1 MNHWHPSCS
10 EEVCIFLIA
19 AKPSPVVT
27 HVSERLFVRIE
38 SPREFERLGALR
50 IYGLQKV
57 YELDAGPETPENSVD
72 TDVVRA
78 VPTEVLHAIES
89 EMAIVV
95 PVRNE
100 RLKLIEGV
108 LVGIPHPC
116 LVIVVTNSPREP
128 VDKFYLEQEAITNFA
143 RFTQKKIMVVHQK
156 DPHIAAA
163 FAAAGYT
170 EILGNDELVR
180 NGKAEGMIM
189 GSLLAKMMGRKY
201 VGFVDSDNYFPGAV
215 NEYVKEYAAGF
226 HINESDFSMVRISWH
241 SKPKV
246 VENSLYFAKWG
257 RSSRQT
263 NQVLNR
269 LVGHHT
275 GFETEIVKTGNAGEH
290 ALTVDLAMSIDY
302 ATGYAVETFHYVH
315 MLEKFGGILEHG
327 EDMHD
332 MHRLVKISQIES
344 RNPHLHEVKGDE
356 HVDDMIAASLSTIYH
371 SRLCPESLRQEIEE
385 DLQRRNYLKDGEQ
398 LAPMRIYKSLDRMN
412 FDVFADCA
420 APAAILEARTATTV
434 SKP

>member
-1 MNHWHPSCS
+1 M
-10 EEVCIFLIA
+10 
-19 AKPSPVVT
+19 
-27 HVSERLFVRIE
+27 RIE
-38 SPREFERLGALR
+38 SPREFERLGAVR

-57 YELDAGPETPENSVD
+57 YELDAGPETAAAGDDDDS
-72 TDVVRA
+72 VVRR
-78 VPTEVLHAIES
+78 VPSEALHEIERQ
-89 EMAIVV
+89 MAIVV

-108 LVGIPHPC
+108 LVGIPHDC
-116 LVIVVTNSPREP
+116 LVIVVSNSPRAP
-128 VDKFYLEQEAITNFA
+128 VDKFYLEQEAITNFC
-143 RFTQKKIMVVHQK
+143 RFTRKQVVVVHQK
-156 DPHIAAA
+156 DPAIAAG
-163 FAAAGYT
+163 FAAAGYA
-170 EILGNDELVR
+170 EILDDKELVR

-189 GSLLAKMMGRKY
+189 GSLLAKLMGRKY

-226 HINESDFSMVRISWH
+226 YLNPSDYSMVRISWH

-263 NQVLNR
+263 NQFLNM

-290 ALTVDLAMSIDY
+290 ALTVDLAMTLDY

-315 MLEKFGGILEHG
+315 LLEKYGGILSDG
-327 EDMHD
+327 AASDDMRR
-332 MHRLVKISQIES
+332 MVKISQIES

-356 HVDDMIAASLSTIYH
+356 HVEDMIAASLSTIYH
-371 SRLCPESLRQEIEE
+371 SKLCPESLRDEIERL
-385 DLQRRNYLKDGEQ
+385 LQRRGFLKEGDQ
-398 LAPMRIYKSLDRMN
+398 LAPMRVYKSLDRMN
-412 FDVFADCA
+412 FSAFGDGAFEAISRAGGFSATVPIAA
-420 APAAILEARTATTV
+420 LKSSRGAAVAPADAL
-434 SKP
+434 

>member
-1 MNHWHPSCS
+1 M
-10 EEVCIFLIA
+10 
-19 AKPSPVVT
+19 
-27 HVSERLFVRIE
+27 RIE
-38 SPREFERLGALR
+38 SPREFERLGAVR

-57 YELDAGPETPENSVD
+57 YELDAGPGTLESQIDDNVMR
-72 TDVVRA
+72 V
-78 VPTEVLHAIES
+78 VPTDALHEIENQ
-89 EMAIVV
+89 MAIVV

-116 LVIVVTNSPREP
+116 LVIVVSNSQREP
-128 VDKFYLEQEAITNFA
+128 IDKFYVEKEAITNFC
-143 RFTQKKIMVVHQK
+143 RFTQKKVVVVHQK

-163 FAAAGYT
+163 FAEAGYT
-170 EILGNDELVR
+170 DILGPDDLVR

-226 HINESDFSMVRISWH
+226 HINDSDFSMVRISWH

-263 NQVLNR
+263 NQILNR

-315 MLEKFGGILEHG
+315 LLEKYGGILEHG
-327 EDMHD
+327 DKTDHMN
-332 MHRLVKISQIES
+332 RLVKISQIES

-371 SRLCPESLRQEIEE
+371 SRLCPESLREEIEAE
-385 DLQRRNYLKDGEQ
+385 LARRNYLKEGEQ
-398 LAPMRIYKSLDRMN
+398 LAPMRIYKSLERMD
-412 FDVFADCA
+412 FDLFADTA
-420 APAAILEARTATTV
+420 GEAVSIEGGSSVTV
-434 SKP
+434 PGS

>member
-1 MNHWHPSCS
+1 M
-10 EEVCIFLIA
+10 
-19 AKPSPVVT
+19 
-27 HVSERLFVRIE
+27 RIE
-38 SPREFERLGALR
+38 HARESERLGAVR

-57 YELDAGPETPENSVD
+57 YELDAGPGTSPDDSQD
-72 TDVVRA
+72 DVVRA
-78 VPTEVLHAIES
+78 VPTEALHDIES
-89 EMAIVV
+89 QMAIVV

-108 LVGIPHPC
+108 LVGIPHNC
-116 LVIVVTNSPREP
+116 LVIVVTNSQREP
-128 VDKFYLEQEAITNFA
+128 IDKFYLEKEAVTNFA
-143 RFTQKKIMVVHQK
+143 RFTRKQIVVVHQK

-163 FAAAGYT
+163 FAEAGYT
-170 EILGNDELVR
+170 DILGTDELVR

-226 HINESDFSMVRISWH
+226 YFNNSDYSMVRISWH

-263 NQVLNR
+263 NQILNR

-290 ALTVDLAMSIDY
+290 ALTVDLAMALDY

-315 MLEKFGGILEHG
+315 LLEKYGGILEHG
-327 EDMHD
+327 DDTDD
-332 MHRLVKISQIES
+332 MHRLVQICQIES

-371 SRLCPESLRQEIEE
+371 SKLCPESLRQEIEE
-385 DLQRRNYLKDGEQ
+385 ELYRRSYLKEGET
-398 LAPMRIYKSLDRMN
+398 LAPMRIYKSLDRMDYDI
-412 FDVFADCA
+412 FVDKAQA
-420 APAAILEARTATTV
+420 AVSIEGGSSVTV
-434 SKP
+434 PVL

>member
-1 MNHWHPSCS
+1 M
-10 EEVCIFLIA
+10 
-19 AKPSPVVT
+19 
-27 HVSERLFVRIE
+27 RIE
-38 SPREFERLGALR
+38 SPREFERLGAVR

-57 YELDAGPETPENSVD
+57 YELDAGPETPKDLADDSVM
-72 TDVVRA
+72 RM
-78 VPTEVLHAIES
+78 VPTEALHHIES
-89 EMAIVV
+89 QMAIVV

-128 VDKFYLEQEAITNFA
+128 IDKFYLEKEAITNFC
-143 RFTQKKIMVVHQK
+143 RFTQKQVVVVHQK

-163 FAAAGYT
+163 FAEAGYT
-170 EILGNDELVR
+170 DILGNDDLVR

-226 HINESDFSMVRISWH
+226 HINDSDFSMVRISWH

-263 NQVLNR
+263 NQILNR

-290 ALTVDLAMSIDY
+290 ALTVELAMAIDY

-315 MLEKFGGILEHG
+315 MLEKYGGILEHG
-327 EDMHD
+327 DETDD

-371 SRLCPESLRQEIEE
+371 SKLCPESLRQEIEAE
-385 DLQRRNYLKDGEQ
+385 LARRNYLKDGEQ
-398 LAPMRIYKSLDRMN
+398 LAPMRIYKSLDRM
-412 FDVFADCA
+412 DYSVFADLAGA
-420 APAAILEARTATTV
+420 AVSIEGGSSVTV
-434 SKP
+434 PVA

>member
-1 MNHWHPSCS
+1 M
-10 EEVCIFLIA
+10 
-19 AKPSPVVT
+19 
-27 HVSERLFVRIE
+27 RIE
-38 SPREFERLGALR
+38 SPREFERLGAVR

-57 YELDAGPETPENSVD
+57 YELDAGPGTRESQIDDNVMR
-72 TDVVRA
+72 V
-78 VPTEVLHAIES
+78 VPTDALHEIENQ
-89 EMAIVV
+89 MAIVV

-116 LVIVVTNSPREP
+116 LVIVVSNSQREP
-128 VDKFYLEQEAITNFA
+128 IDKFYVEKEAITNFC
-143 RFTQKKIMVVHQK
+143 RFTQKQVVVVHQK

-163 FAAAGYT
+163 FAEAGYT
-170 EILGNDELVR
+170 DILGPDDLVR

-226 HINESDFSMVRISWH
+226 HINDSDFSMVRISWH

-263 NQVLNR
+263 NQILNR

-315 MLEKFGGILEHG
+315 LLEKYGGILEQG
-327 EDMHD
+327 DQTDD

-371 SRLCPESLRQEIEE
+371 SRLCPESLREEIEAE
-385 DLQRRNYLKDGEQ
+385 LARRNYLKEGET
-398 LAPMRIYKSLDRMN
+398 LAPMRIYKSLERMD
-412 FDVFADCA
+412 FDLFADTA
-420 APAAILEARTATTV
+420 GEAVSIEGGSSVTV
-434 SKP
+434 PGS

>member
-1 MNHWHPSCS
+1 M
-10 EEVCIFLIA
+10 
-19 AKPSPVVT
+19 
-27 HVSERLFVRIE
+27 RIE
-38 SPREFERLGALR
+38 HPREFERLGAVR

-57 YELDAGPETPENSVD
+57 YELDAGPAAPD
-72 TDVVRA
+72 DDPHAPVRQIPSEA
-78 VPTEVLHAIES
+78 LHDIQS
-89 EMAIVV
+89 RMAIVV

-108 LVGIPHPC
+108 LVGIPHSC
-116 LVIVVTNSPREP
+116 LVIVVSNSTRAPS
-128 VDKFYLEQEAITNFA
+128 DKFYLEQEAITNFC
-143 RFTQKKIMVVHQK
+143 RFTRKQVVVVHQK
-156 DPHIAAA
+156 DPAIAAA

-170 EILGNDELVR
+170 DILGEDELVR

-189 GSLLAKMMGRKY
+189 GSLLAKLMGREF

-215 NEYVKEYAAGF
+215 NEYVREYAAGF
-226 HINESDFSMVRISWH
+226 HLNPSQFSMVRISWH

-263 NQVLNR
+263 NQFLNM

-290 ALTVDLAMSIDY
+290 ALTVDLAMALDY

-315 MLEKFGGILEHG
+315 LLEKYGGVLH
-327 EDMHD
+327 EDETEEEMRR
-332 MHRLVKISQIES
+332 MVKITQIES

-356 HVDDMIAASLSTIYH
+356 HVEDMIAASLSTIYH
-371 SRLCPESLRQEIEE
+371 SKLCPESLREEIERE
-385 DLQRRNYLKDGEQ
+385 LQRRNYLQDGDQ

-412 FDVFADCA
+412 FDRFSEIA
-420 APAAILEARTATTV
+420 AQAVTRENGSSVTV
-434 SKP
+434 PLPPPDAVASA

>member
-1 MNHWHPSCS
+1 M
-10 EEVCIFLIA
+10 
-19 AKPSPVVT
+19 
-27 HVSERLFVRIE
+27 RIE

-57 YELDAGPETPENSVD
+57 YELDAGPETPENSGPA
-72 TDVVRA
+72 DVVRA
-78 VPTEVLHAIES
+78 VPSEALHAIES

-156 DPHIAAA
+156 DPDIAAA
-163 FAAAGYT
+163 FADAGYT

-257 RSSRQT
+257 RSSRHT

-290 ALTVDLAMSIDY
+290 ALSVDLAMSIDY

-327 EDMHD
+327 DTTDD

-385 DLQRRNYLKDGEQ
+385 DLQRRAYLKDGEQ
-398 LAPMRIYKSLDRMN
+398 LAPMRIYKSLDRMD
-412 FDVFADCA
+412 FDVFANRA
-420 APAAILEARTATTV
+420 SPAATLEARTATTV
-434 SKP
+434 GKL

>member
-1 MNHWHPSCS
+1 MAGILPA
-10 EEVCIFLIA
+10 EPEVCIFLIT
-19 AKPSPVVT
+19 AKPESVLARG
-27 HVSERLFVRIE
+27 SEGITVRIE

-57 YELDAGPETPENSVD
+57 YELDAGPETPDSFAD
-72 TDVVRA
+72 TSVVRA
-78 VPTEVLHAIES
+78 VPTEALHAIEN

-128 VDKFYLEQEAITNFA
+128 IDKFYLEQEAITNFA

-163 FAAAGYT
+163 FAEAGYSD
-170 EILGNDELVR
+170 ILGPDELVR

-226 HINESDFSMVRISWH
+226 HINDSDFSMVRISWH

-290 ALTVDLAMSIDY
+290 ALSVDLAMSIDY

-315 MLEKFGGILEHG
+315 MLEKFGGLLEHG
-327 EDMHD
+327 DDTDD

-371 SRLCPESLRQEIEE
+371 SKLCPESLRQEIEE
-385 DLQRRNYLKDGEQ
+385 ELGRRDYLKDGEQ
-398 LAPMRIYKSLDRMN
+398 LAPMRIYKSLDRMD
-412 FDVFADCA
+412 FDVFADRA
-420 APAAILEARTATTV
+420 AAAATLEARTAVTV
-434 SKP
+434 RQA

>member
-1 MNHWHPSCS
+1 M
-10 EEVCIFLIA
+10 
-19 AKPSPVVT
+19 
-27 HVSERLFVRIE
+27 RIE
-38 SPREFERLGALR
+38 SPREFERLGAVR

-57 YELDAGPETPENSVD
+57 YELDAGPETAEPGADDDS
-72 TDVVRA
+72 VVRRVSSDA
-78 VPTEVLHAIES
+78 LHEIERQ
-89 EMAIVV
+89 MAIVV

-108 LVGIPHPC
+108 LVGIPHDC
-116 LVIVVTNSPREP
+116 LVIVVSNSPRTP
-128 VDKFYLEQEAITNFA
+128 VDKFYLEQEAITNFC
-143 RFTQKKIMVVHQK
+143 RFTRKDVVVVHQK
-156 DPHIAAA
+156 DPAIGAA

-170 EILGNDELVR
+170 DILDDKELVR

-189 GSLLAKMMGRKY
+189 GTLIAKLMGRKY

-226 HINESDFSMVRISWH
+226 CLNESDYSMVRISWH

-263 NQVLNR
+263 NQFLNM

-315 MLEKFGGILEHG
+315 LLEKYGGILPDGAAG
-327 EDMHD
+327 EDMQR
-332 MHRLVKISQIES
+332 MVKISQIES

-356 HVDDMIAASLSTIYH
+356 HVEDMIAASLSTIYH
-371 SRLCPESLRQEIEE
+371 SKLCPESLREEIERE
-385 DLQRRNYLKDGEQ
+385 LRRRDYLKGDEQ
-398 LAPMRIYKSLDRMN
+398 LAPMRIYKSLDRMK
-412 FDVFADCA
+412 FDSFN
-420 APAAILEARTATTV
+420 AIAGEALALAGRTTV
-434 SKP
+434 RVPVATSRPTP

>member
-1 MNHWHPSCS
+1 M
-10 EEVCIFLIA
+10 
-19 AKPSPVVT
+19 
-27 HVSERLFVRIE
+27 RIE
-38 SPREFERLGALR
+38 SPREFERLGAVR

-57 YELDAGPETPENSVD
+57 YELDAGPEHAPPGSDED
-72 TDVVRA
+72 TVVRR
-78 VPTEVLHAIES
+78 VPSDALHEIES
-89 EMAIVV
+89 KMAIVV

-108 LVGIPHPC
+108 LVGIPHDC
-116 LVIVVTNSPREP
+116 LVIVVSNSPRAP
-128 VDKFYLEQEAITNFA
+128 VDKFFLEQESINNFC
-143 RFTQKKIMVVHQK
+143 RFTRKQVLVVHQK
-156 DPHIAAA
+156 DPALAAA
-163 FAAAGYT
+163 FLAAGYT
-170 EILGNDELVR
+170 DILDHEGLVR
-180 NGKAEGMIM
+180 DGKAEGMIM

-226 HINESDFSMVRISWH
+226 VLNPAEYAMVRISWH

-263 NQVLNR
+263 NQFLNM

-290 ALTVDLAMSIDY
+290 ALTTDLAMALDY

-315 MLEKFGGILEHG
+315 LLEKYGGILSESEG
-327 EDMHD
+327 GAED

-356 HVDDMIAASLSTIYH
+356 HVEDMIAASLSTIYH
-371 SRLCPESLRQEIEE
+371 SRLCPASLREEIESE
-385 DLQRRNYLKDGEQ
+385 LQRRGYLKAGDQ
-398 LAPMRIYKSLDRMN
+398 LAPMRVYRSLDRMD
-412 FDVFADCA
+412 FDAFFAA
-420 APAAILEARTATTV
+420 AQQAVVASGGPSGSMPQFTGTAAGA
-434 SKP
+434 

>member
-1 MNHWHPSCS
+1 M
-10 EEVCIFLIA
+10 
-19 AKPSPVVT
+19 VT
-27 HVSERLFVRIE
+27 RVSLQEIRGSRMRIE
-38 SPREFERLGALR
+38 SPREFERLGAVR

-57 YELDAGPETPENSVD
+57 YELDAGPENTTPGSDEDS
-72 TDVVRA
+72 VVRRVSSEA
-78 VPTEVLHAIES
+78 LHEIES
-89 EMAIVV
+89 QMAIVV

-108 LVGIPHPC
+108 LVGIPHDC
-116 LVIVVTNSPREP
+116 LVIVVSNSPRAP
-128 VDKFYLEQEAITNFA
+128 VDKFFLEQESINNFC
-143 RFTQKKIMVVHQK
+143 RFTRKQVLVVHQK
-156 DPHIAAA
+156 DPVIAAA

-170 EILGNDELVR
+170 EILDDKDLVR

-189 GSLLAKMMGRKY
+189 GSLLAKLMGRKY

-226 HINESDFSMVRISWH
+226 SLNPSDHAMVRISWH

-257 RSSRQT
+257 RSSRHS
-263 NQVLNR
+263 NQFLNK

-290 ALTVDLAMSIDY
+290 ALTVELAMGIDY

-315 MLEKFGGILEHG
+315 LLEKYGGILEPGDGVG
-327 EDMHD
+327 EDMHR
-332 MHRLVKISQIES
+332 MVKISQIES

-356 HVDDMIAASLSTIYH
+356 HVEDMIAASLSTIYH
-371 SRLCPESLRQEIEE
+371 SKLCPESLREEIEQ
-385 DLQRRNYLKDGEQ
+385 DLQRRNYLKEGES
-398 LAPMRIYKSLDRMN
+398 LAPMRVYKSLDRMN
-412 FDVFADCA
+412 FDAFAGA
-420 APAAILEARTATTV
+420 SVEAIKRAGGSSVTV
-434 SKP
+434 RVPSLPIP

>member
-1 MNHWHPSCS
+1 M
-10 EEVCIFLIA
+10 
-19 AKPSPVVT
+19 
-27 HVSERLFVRIE
+27 RIE
-38 SPREFERLGALR
+38 SPREFERLGAVR

-57 YELDAGPETPENSVD
+57 YELDAGPELAAPDGQEDS
-72 TDVVRA
+72 VVRRVSSEA
-78 VPTEVLHAIES
+78 LHEIES
-89 EMAIVV
+89 QMAIVV

-108 LVGIPHPC
+108 LVGIPHDC
-116 LVIVVTNSPREP
+116 LVIVVSNSPRAP
-128 VDKFYLEQEAITNFA
+128 VDKFFLEQEAINNFC
-143 RFTQKKIMVVHQK
+143 RFTRKQVLVVHQK
-156 DPHIAAA
+156 DPIIAAA
-163 FAAAGYT
+163 FSAAGYHD
-170 EILGNDELVR
+170 ILDEKELVR

-226 HINESDFSMVRISWH
+226 CLNPSDHAMVRISWH

-257 RSSRQT
+257 RSSRHS
-263 NQVLNR
+263 NMFLNK

-290 ALTVDLAMSIDY
+290 ALTTELAMGIDY

-315 MLEKFGGILEHG
+315 LLEKYGGILEEG
-327 EDMHD
+327 EGVGKD
-332 MHRLVKISQIES
+332 MHRMVKISQIES

-356 HVDDMIAASLSTIYH
+356 HVEDMIAASLSTIYH
-371 SRLCPESLRQEIEE
+371 SKLCPESLRQEIEM
-385 DLQRRNYLKDGEQ
+385 DLQRRNYLKEGEE
-398 LAPMRIYKSLDRMN
+398 LAPMRIYKSLDRMD
-412 FDVFADCA
+412 FDKFFETSQESIIRSGGSSTIVPMG
-420 APAAILEARTATTV
+420 APPVATD
-434 SKP
+434 

>member
-1 MNHWHPSCS
+1 
-10 EEVCIFLIA
+10 
-19 AKPSPVVT
+19 
-27 HVSERLFVRIE
+27 
-38 SPREFERLGALR
+38 
-50 IYGLQKV
+50 
-57 YELDAGPETPENSVD
+57 
-72 TDVVRA
+72 
-78 VPTEVLHAIES
+78 
-89 EMAIVV
+89 
-95 PVRNE
+95 
-100 RLKLIEGV
+100 
-108 LVGIPHPC
+108 
-116 LVIVVTNSPREP
+116 VIVVSNSQREP
-128 VDKFYLEQEAITNFA
+128 IDKFYVEKEAITNFC
-143 RFTQKKIMVVHQK
+143 RFTQKQVVVVHQK

-163 FAAAGYT
+163 FAEAGYT
-170 EILGNDELVR
+170 DILGPDDLVR

-226 HINESDFSMVRISWH
+226 HINDSDFSMVRISWH

-263 NQVLNR
+263 NQILNR

-315 MLEKFGGILEHG
+315 LLEKYGGILEQG
-327 EDMHD
+327 DQTDD

-371 SRLCPESLRQEIEE
+371 SRLCPESLREEIEAE
-385 DLQRRNYLKDGEQ
+385 LARRNYLKEGET
-398 LAPMRIYKSLDRMN
+398 LAPMRIYKSLERMD
-412 FDVFADCA
+412 FDLFADTA
-420 APAAILEARTATTV
+420 GEAVSIEGGSSVTV
-434 SKP
+434 PGS

>member
-1 MNHWHPSCS
+1 M
-10 EEVCIFLIA
+10 
-19 AKPSPVVT
+19 
-27 HVSERLFVRIE
+27 RIE
-38 SPREFERLGALR
+38 SPREFERLGAVR

-57 YELDAGPETPENSVD
+57 YELDAGPEIGDDDDS
-72 TDVVRA
+72 VVRR
-78 VPTEVLHAIES
+78 VSTEALHEIENQ
-89 EMAIVV
+89 MAIVV

-116 LVIVVTNSPREP
+116 LVIVVSNSPRAP
-128 VDKFYLEQEAITNFA
+128 IDKFYLEQEAITNFC
-143 RFTQKKIMVVHQK
+143 RFTRKQVVVVHQK
-156 DPHIAAA
+156 DSDIAAA

-170 EILGNDELVR
+170 DILGDDELVR
-180 NGKAEGMIM
+180 NGKAEGMMM
-189 GSLLAKMMGRKY
+189 GSLLAKLMGRKY

-226 HINESDFSMVRISWH
+226 YLNASPYSMVRISWH

-263 NQVLNR
+263 NQFLNM

-290 ALTVDLAMSIDY
+290 ALTVDLAMAIDY
-302 ATGYAVETFHYVH
+302 ATGYAVETFHFVNL
-315 MLEKFGGILEHG
+315 LERYGGILTDGDAG
-327 EDMHD
+327 ED

-356 HVDDMIAASLSTIYH
+356 HVEDMIAASLSTIYH
-371 SRLCPESLRQEIEE
+371 SKLCPESLRQEIERV
-385 DLQRRNYLKDGEQ
+385 LQLRNYLKEGEQ
-398 LAPMRIYKSLDRMN
+398 LRPMRKYKSLDRMD
-412 FDVFADCA
+412 FDRFGELAS
-420 APAAILEARTATTV
+420 AAISRVGGSSVTV
-434 SKP
+434 PGVASSQQRAE

>member
-1 MNHWHPSCS
+1 M
-10 EEVCIFLIA
+10 
-19 AKPSPVVT
+19 
-27 HVSERLFVRIE
+27 RIE
-38 SPREFERLGALR
+38 SPREFERLGAVR

-57 YELDAGPETPENSVD
+57 YELDAGPGTPENLVD
-72 TDVVRA
+72 DNVMRM
-78 VPTEVLHAIES
+78 VPTEALHEIES
-89 EMAIVV
+89 QMAIVV

-128 VDKFYLEQEAITNFA
+128 IDKFYLEKEAITNFC
-143 RFTQKKIMVVHQK
+143 RFTRKRVVVVHQK

-163 FAAAGYT
+163 FAEAGYT
-170 EILGNDELVR
+170 DILGPDDLVR

-189 GSLLAKMMGRKY
+189 GSLLAKMMGSKY

-226 HINESDFSMVRISWH
+226 HINDSDFSMVRISWH

-263 NQVLNR
+263 NQILNR

-290 ALTVDLAMSIDY
+290 ALTVDLAMALDY

-315 MLEKFGGILEHG
+315 LLEKYGGILEHG
-327 EDMHD
+327 DETDD

-371 SRLCPESLRQEIEE
+371 SKLCPESLRQEIEE
-385 DLQRRNYLKDGEQ
+385 ELARRNYLKEGEQ
-398 LAPMRIYKSLDRMN
+398 LAPMRIYKSLDRMD
-412 FDVFADCA
+412 FSVFSGVAEA
-420 APAAILEARTATTV
+420 AVSIEGGSSVTV
-434 SKP
+434 PVV